1 MRKLNSYKLLLVL
14 ATGLLSNPQS
24 IWANDDIN
32 KAAPVKPDAIVAV
45 GQYSVGNNFEALG
58 KPADIG
64 C

>member
-24 IWANDDIN
+24 IWANDDIY
-32 KAAPVKPDAIVAV
+32 KPDTIVFS
-45 GQYSVGNNFEALG
+45 GQYSVGDNFEALG
-58 KPADIG
+58 KPTDIG